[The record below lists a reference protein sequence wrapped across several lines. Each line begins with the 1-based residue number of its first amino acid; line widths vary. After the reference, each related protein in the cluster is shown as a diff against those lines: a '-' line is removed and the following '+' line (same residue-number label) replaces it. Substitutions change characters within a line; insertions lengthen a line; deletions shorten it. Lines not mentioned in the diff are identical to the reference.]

1 MSFRPR
7 SQRNQAPSDA
17 PIAITNS
24 DFSMAANLLWAGRAE
39 ETLITVDCDRELI

>member
-1 MSFRPR
+1 MSFMPR

-17 PIAITNS
+17 PMAITNS

-39 ETLITVDCDRELI
+39 ELLITLRGVRELI